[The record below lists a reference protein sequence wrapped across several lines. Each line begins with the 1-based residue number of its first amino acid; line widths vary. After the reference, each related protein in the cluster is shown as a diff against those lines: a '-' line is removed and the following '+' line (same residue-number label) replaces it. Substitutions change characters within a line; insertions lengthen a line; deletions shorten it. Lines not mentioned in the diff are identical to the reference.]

1 MALRVVIDRR
11 YINRERSMV
20 SINPKLRR
28 IVMNKATREMMI
40 EHYGKDFESV
50 LLLID
55 PYIADA
61 FWIMPCTPDQ
71 EGARALNA
79 TTGITRT
86 ISCSLLLNEL
96 NWKSTKTESYP
107 VSWDNENNAAKVE
120 LAQQQTGGKEK
131 MT

>member
-1 MALRVVIDRR
+1 MALQVVIDRR

-55 PYIADA
+55 PDIADA

-107 VSWDNENNAAKVE
+107 VNWDNENNAAKVE

-131 MT
+131 